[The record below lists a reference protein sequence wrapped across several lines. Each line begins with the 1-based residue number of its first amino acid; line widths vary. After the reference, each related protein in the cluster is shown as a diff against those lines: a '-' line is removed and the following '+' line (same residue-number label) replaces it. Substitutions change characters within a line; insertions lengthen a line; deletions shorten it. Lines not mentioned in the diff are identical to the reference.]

1 MISHFTIFEVFH
13 DQLRECEDGELF
25 ALWTKLE
32 VEFIYVYRK
41 GTGGGQGKIATISKL
56 DNPRLVEMLDT
67 SWSIDLSL
75 MKTAAG
81 PKFQLIAHPPEVV
94 AEQDAMDNKVRRE
107 QAHKLLT
114 SAYRPVKRELNVQL
128 RSREGR
134 QFQVGENVSMPLKSI
149 EKYLDELSYD
159 VRLVGESGTVG
170 WVCAPA
176 EIRQRILRAQFSGY
190 QISGVVIAVSPQPSY
205 GGNQEK
211 IWKEE
216 ECTANIFLTAPPP
229 ETGSMGAPALIGQL

>member
-1 MISHFTIFEVFH
+1 MINHFTIFEVFH

-56 DNPRLVEMLDT
+56 ENPRLVEMLD
-67 SWSIDLSL
+67 SGWSIELSL

-81 PKFQLIAHPPEVV
+81 PKFQLIADPPEVV
-94 AEQDAMDNKVRRE
+94 AEQDAVDMKVRRE
-107 QAHKLLT
+107 QAYKLLT

-134 QFQVGENVSMPLKSI
+134 QFQVGENLSMPLKSI
-149 EKYLDELSYD
+149 EKYLDELIYD

-170 WVCAPA
+170 WVCAPT

-190 QISGVVIAVSPQPSY
+190 QIRGVVIAVAPQPVY

-216 ECTANIFLTAPPP
+216 ECTANIFLAAP
-229 ETGSMGAPALIGQL
+229 SL